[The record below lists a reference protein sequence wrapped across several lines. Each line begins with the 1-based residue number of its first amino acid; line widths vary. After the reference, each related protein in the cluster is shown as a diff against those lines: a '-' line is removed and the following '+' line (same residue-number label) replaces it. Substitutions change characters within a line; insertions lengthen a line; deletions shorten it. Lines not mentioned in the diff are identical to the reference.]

1 MNNSHH
7 ARCVVLVLVFL
18 YSPFLVSGLFTSSRA
33 QEPEPPASTMRGIQ
47 LYEQGD
53 LQGAAKVLEEIV
65 AKRSG
70 DADAWYYLGLTRYRQ
85 GWIGAALSPFER
97 VVELRPDSAD
107 ARAKLSYALIL
118 ANEAEKALAMAQSA
132 IALGDQSA
140 EPHYAIA
147 EASLRTASSLKP
159 EDTLRTRALER
170 AIEDADIALKL
181 NSNFSLAL
189 ITRSFALS
197 KLKRYSEAAA
207 SLERFLSISPEDLDA
222 EMWRE
227 QLTALQASDENFTK
241 TVTGNSEV
249 LAPREVTTK
258 TRVLSKPEPSYTETA
273 RQKGVVGTVVIR
285 AVFSSDG
292 EVKNLRVLQALP
304 FGLTTAAMQA
314 ARRIKF
320 TPAMKEDRPV
330 SMYIQLEYNF
340 NLY

>member
-1 MNNSHH
+1 MLTSHH
-7 ARCVVLVLVFL
+7 ARCVALVTAFL
-18 YSPFLVSGLFTSSRA
+18 CASFLISELSNSVRA
-33 QEPEPPASTMRGIQ
+33 QEPEQPATTTRGIQ

-53 LQGAAKVLEEIV
+53 LQSAAKVLEAVV
-65 AKRSG
+65 AKNHD
-70 DADAWYYLGLTRYRQ
+70 DADAWYYLGLARYRQ

-159 EDTLRTRALER
+159 AEDTIRTKALER

-222 EMWRE
+222 DMWRE

-273 RQKGVVGTVVIR
+273 RQKGVVGTVVLR
-285 AVFSSDG
+285 AVFSSGFASLAVWPDNRSYAG
-292 EVKNLRVLQALP
+292 S
-304 FGLTTAAMQA
+304 
-314 ARRIKF
+314 
-320 TPAMKEDRPV
+320 TPNKIYASYERGPTGIHV
-330 SMYIQLEYNF
+330 HSA
-340 NLY
+340 

>member
-1 MNNSHH
+1 VALITAFLCASFLISELSNS
-7 ARCVVLVLVFL
+7 V
-18 YSPFLVSGLFTSSRA
+18 RA
-33 QEPEPPASTMRGIQ
+33 QEPEPPATATRGIQ

-53 LQGAAKVLEEIV
+53 LQGAAKVLEAVV
-65 AKRSG
+65 AKNHD
-70 DADAWYYLGLTRYRQ
+70 DADAWYYLGLALYRQ

-118 ANEAEKALAMAQSA
+118 ANEAEKSLAMAQSA

-170 AIEDADIALKL
+170 AIEDADIALQL
-181 NSNFSLAL
+181 NSKFSLAL

-197 KLKRYSEAAA
+197 KLERYSEAAA
-207 SLERFLSISPEDLDA
+207 NLESFLLISPEDSDA
-222 EMWRE
+222 DVWRE
-227 QLTALQASDENFTK
+227 QLTALRASDERFTK
-241 TVTGNSEV
+241 TVTGDSEV

-258 TRVLSKPEPSYTETA
+258 ARVLSKPEPSYTETA
-273 RQKGVVGTVVIR
+273 RQKGVVGTVILR

-304 FGLTTAAMQA
+304 FGLTTAAIRA

-320 TPAMKEDRPV
+320 TPATKEDRPV
-330 SMYIQLEYNF
+330 SMYIQLEYSF